1 MTVKKLIGQIHLWL
15 GLASGLIVVILGITG
30 CIYVF
35 IDEIR
40 PLVYQDR
47 MFVES
52 EQSARMPLG
61 ELASVAQDAVE
72 PTQSIRGVTI
82 YNDPE
87 RTVQF
92 NGYKALDEPQG
103 IWFWDEI
110 DYNFNLYLDPYT
122 GTVSKLENRT
132 FEFFNLVL
140 WLHWSLFLR
149 NDIGQPIVGIAVIIF
164 VISLITG
171 LVLWWPRN
179 KAAAK
184 QRVWFRW
191 KSTTR
196 WKRKNYDL
204 HNIAGFYTM
213 ILALLIAL
221 TGLVWAFDWFEDGV
235 KWLANGGKTIE
246 KKAAVTSDTTQ
257 ITAQYP
263 LDKVYQNVR
272 KDYPEAKSYYLSF
285 PQEAAA
291 TYYVYIRGAGV
302 TERVTAQYDQFT
314 GERLELSTFSDKT
327 NGEKIRSLNYDIH
340 VGSIL
345 GLPGK
350 ILAFLASLVS
360 ASLPITGFYIWW
372 GRRKKKAKKRPVK
385 TANRPAA
392 KRAPRA
398 KPAHVRPKVKGL
410 SPTRS
415 GVPSSAD

>member
-1 MTVKKLIGQIHLWL
+1 MTAKKIIGQIHLWL
-15 GLASGLIVVILGITG
+15 GLASGLVVVILGITG

-35 IDEIR
+35 IDEIK

-47 MFVES
+47 MFVDSES
-52 EQSARMPLG
+52 SDRMLLG
-61 ELASVAQDAVE
+61 ELTSVAQDAIE
-72 PTQSIRGVTI
+72 PGQSIRGVTI
-82 YNDPE
+82 YNDPA

-92 NGYKALDEPQG
+92 NGYKALEEPQS

-110 DYNFNLYLDPYT
+110 DYNFNLYLNPYT

-179 KAAAK
+179 KSAAK

-191 KSTTR
+191 KPTTK

-204 HNIAGFYTM
+204 HNIAGFYTL
-213 ILALLIAL
+213 ILALIIAL

-246 KKAAVTSDTTQ
+246 NETKIASDTSL
-257 ITAQYP
+257 ITTQYP
-263 LDKVYQNVR
+263 IDKVYQNVR
-272 KDYPEAKSYYLSF
+272 QDYPEAKSYYISF
-285 PQEAAA
+285 PKEDAA
-291 TYYVYIRGAGV
+291 TYYVYVASDGV
-302 TERVTAQYDQFT
+302 TERVNAQYDQYT
-314 GERLELSTFSDKT
+314 GEQLSLSTFADKN
-327 NGEKIRSLNYDIH
+327 NGDKLRSLNYDIH

-350 ILAFLASLVS
+350 ILAFFASLVS

-372 GRRKKKAKKRPVK
+372 GRRKKKKRK
-385 TANRPAA
+385 LQRRMSDRPTT
-392 KRAPRA
+392 RRTHRT
-398 KPAHVRPKVKGL
+398 KPAHVRAK
-410 SPTRS
+410 
-415 GVPSSAD
+415 VPSPAD

>member
-1 MTVKKLIGQIHLWL
+1 M
-15 GLASGLIVVILGITG
+15 
-30 CIYVF
+30 
-35 IDEIR
+35 
-40 PLVYQDR
+40 
-47 MFVES
+47 
-52 EQSARMPLG
+52 
-61 ELASVAQDAVE
+61 
-72 PTQSIRGVTI
+72 

-92 NGYKALDEPQG
+92 NGYQAIEEPKG

-122 GTVSKLENRT
+122 GIVSKYEDRT
-132 FEFFNLVL
+132 FEFFNLVV

-179 KAAAK
+179 KAATK
-184 QRVWFRW
+184 QRVWSRW
-191 KSTTR
+191 KPTTR

-204 HNIAGFYTM
+204 HNIAGFYTL

-246 KKAAVTSDTTQ
+246 NKERVFSDTTQ

-263 LDKVYQNVR
+263 IDKVYQSVR
-272 KDYPEAKSYYLSF
+272 QDYPEAESYYLSF
-285 PQEAAA
+285 PQKQAA
-291 TYYVYIRGAGV
+291 TYYVYVNNGGV
-302 TERVTAQYDQFT
+302 MKRVTAQYDQFT
-314 GERLELSTFSDKT
+314 GERLTLSTFSDKS
-327 NGEKIRSLNYDIH
+327 NGEKVHSLNYDIH

-372 GRRKKKAKKRPVK
+372 GRRKKKTRGHSVK

-392 KRAPRA
+392 KRTSRA
-398 KPAHVRPKVKGL
+398 KPSHICPKVSMPK
-410 SPTRS
+410 
-415 GVPSSAD
+415 